1 MFCMR
6 IRPMNRML
14 FLLLACLS
22 ITAAAQKFE
31 GLAKTPPMG
40 WNTWNTFAGDISE
53 DLIKETAEAM
63 IENGMLNAGYRY
75 IVLDDCW
82 SAKERDAEG
91 NLQADPAKFPSG
103 MKALGDFL
111 HEKGFK
117 FGIYGCAGRK
127 TCAGYPGGRGYEFA
141 DARMYAS
148 WGVDYLKYDW
158 CQTGTANAQETYK
171 TMRDALFAAGRPIVF
186 SMCEWGQNS
195 PWEWA
200 APIAHLWRT
209 TGDIADC
216 WDCKREWSMGWKTIL
231 DMQVGKESFAGPD
244 GWNDPDMME
253 VGNEGLTFAESRAH
267 FSLWCILAAPLMAGN
282 DVRRMSSEI
291 RDLLT
296 DREAIAVD
304 QDPLGKQGFRFS
316 RETGREV
323 WAKELSDG
331 QWAVCVLN
339 CQDRDAAIKIV
350 WKDLSFLKGDY
361 KVRDIWNKK
370 DLGTTA
376 QDYNGAADK
385 HDVVFF
391 RLAPIGAQP

>member
-1 MFCMR
+1 
-6 IRPMNRML
+6 MNRML

-158 CQTGTANAQETYK
+158 CQTGTANAQET
-171 TMRDALFAAGRPIVF
+171 
-186 SMCEWGQNS
+186 
-195 PWEWA
+195 
-200 APIAHLWRT
+200 
-209 TGDIADC
+209 
-216 WDCKREWSMGWKTIL
+216 
-231 DMQVGKESFAGPD
+231 
-244 GWNDPDMME
+244 
-253 VGNEGLTFAESRAH
+253 
-267 FSLWCILAAPLMAGN
+267 
-282 DVRRMSSEI
+282 
-291 RDLLT
+291 
-296 DREAIAVD
+296 
-304 QDPLGKQGFRFS
+304 
-316 RETGREV
+316 
-323 WAKELSDG
+323 
-331 QWAVCVLN
+331 
-339 CQDRDAAIKIV
+339 
-350 WKDLSFLKGDY
+350 
-361 KVRDIWNKK
+361 
-370 DLGTTA
+370 
-376 QDYNGAADK
+376 
-385 HDVVFF
+385 
-391 RLAPIGAQP
+391 

>member
-1 MFCMR
+1 MA
-6 IRPMNRML
+6 MNRML
-14 FLLLACLS
+14 SMLLICLPM
-22 ITAAAQKFE
+22 TAAAQKFE
-31 GLAKTPPMG
+31 GLAMTPPMG
-40 WNTWNTFAGDISE
+40 WNTWNTFAGNINE
-53 DLIKETAEAM
+53 ALIQETAEAM
-63 IENGMLNAGYRY
+63 IANGMRDAGYVY

-82 SAKERDAEG
+82 SAKERDGAG
-91 NLQADPAKFPSG
+91 NLTADPAKFPHG
-103 MKALGDFL
+103 MKALGEFL

-127 TCAGYPGGRGYEFA
+127 TCAGHPGGRGYEFA

-158 CQTGTANAQETYK
+158 CETGTANAQETYK
-171 TMRDALFAAGRPIVF
+171 TMRDALYAAGRPIVF
-186 SMCEWGQNS
+186 SMCEWGQNK

-200 APIAHLWRT
+200 AEVAHLWRT

-231 DMQVGKESFAGPD
+231 DMQVGKETYAGPD
-244 GWNDPDMME
+244 HWNDPDMME

-282 DVRRMSSEI
+282 DVRRMTPEI

-296 DREAIAVD
+296 DREAIAID

-316 RETGREV
+316 RETGKEV
-323 WAKELSDG
+323 WVKELSEG

-339 CQDRDAAIKIV
+339 SGDQAAEMSV
-350 WKDLSFLKGDY
+350 LWKDLAFLNGDY
-361 KVRDIWNKK
+361 RIRDVWGKK

-376 QDYNGAADK
+376 QTWGGRIDR
-385 HDVVFF
+385 HDVALF
-391 RLAPIGAQP
+391 RLAPVRPQP